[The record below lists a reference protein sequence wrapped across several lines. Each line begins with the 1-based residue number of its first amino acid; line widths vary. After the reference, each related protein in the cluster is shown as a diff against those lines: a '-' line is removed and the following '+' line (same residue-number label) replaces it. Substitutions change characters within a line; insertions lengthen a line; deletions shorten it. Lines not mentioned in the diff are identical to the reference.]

1 MKTRVSET
9 DCGIQGEFNVTV
21 YDELQRNLRDKGFM
35 ETDELIKSGIKNGLA
50 LEVGPGPGYL
60 GLEWLKKTQQT
71 WLKGLDISP
80 DMVELARKNA
90 RDYGMES
97 RTEYVVSPGDTMPF
111 EDQSFDAVFTN
122 GSLHEWAKPEQ
133 TMDEIWR
140 VLKSGGRVFISD
152 FRRDMNFLIR
162 WVLWFTAKPKAIR
175 PGLLTSINA
184 AYTRNE
190 LAGLIRKT
198 RLANCSIS
206 SNCIGLTII
215 GVKRT

>member
-1 MKTRVSET
+1 MKARVTET
-9 DCGIQGEFNVTV
+9 DCGIQGEFNVAV

-35 ETDELIKSGIKNGLA
+35 ETDELIKSGIKNGLV

-60 GLEWLKKTQQT
+60 GLEWLKKTQET
-71 WLKGLDISP
+71 RLKGLDISP
-80 DMVELARKNA
+80 DMVNLARKNA

-97 RTEYVVSPGDTMPF
+97 RTDYIVSPGDSMPF

-122 GSLHEWAKPEQ
+122 GSLHEWANPEQ
-133 TMDEIWR
+133 TMNEIWR

-152 FRRDMNFLIR
+152 FKRDMNFLIR

-184 AYTRNE
+184 AYTRDE

-198 RLANCSIS
+198 RMSNCSIS
-206 SNCIGLTII
+206 SNCIGLTVAGI
-215 GVKRT
+215 KRT